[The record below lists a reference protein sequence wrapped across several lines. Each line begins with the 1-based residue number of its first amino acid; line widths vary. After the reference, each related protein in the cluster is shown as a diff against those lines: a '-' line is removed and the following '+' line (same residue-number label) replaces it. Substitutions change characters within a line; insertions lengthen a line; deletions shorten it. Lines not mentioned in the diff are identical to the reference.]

1 MSQDL
6 LHELELE
13 LAPLFLSG
21 SPQNARFIHTLNG
34 LLRRFPE
41 LLEYGLQVPKEQG
54 STHFLIIFFQK
65 VFHFTLVY
73 QHRAYNP
80 WYPETDQQLEMAQKL
95 LELHFPASA
104 SRLTGVFIRLLKGD
118 SYQAVAAEG
127 SSEEG
132 TEESSQKESPYRKK
146 KSAPRIPMTMEELGV
161 SEDAL
166 QPIWAAA
173 RSLKETDWPT
183 QFLGSFSSSPRG
195 VVDSMRASF
204 KLWATFNGSETL
216 TCVTRSGDK
225 LRPWMRMVRIVIG
238 AEYYWQCNKRSV
250 EADPGVTLQEANRV
264 QLDHIHRI
272 YEEFLR
278 LLPEDHEA
286 TWEQNRRSWKVE
298 RIRGTKQASRV
309 ICRYVDDEKAYNI
322 ECSQNNISAKE
333 VRLASQGKEQEEEV
347 KKFEDEIITKVSI
360 VNEDDPGMRDD
371 ILASLFSAQRDEPQ
385 WPQDLFPNDLHP
397 WFKAMLTSLR
407 ASWSLYA
414 GFMKSRTRSREVA
427 GYRIQPHHRV
437 IRLLCAA
444 EYYWQFNSRDV
455 ELSEELGFHEI
466 RDLHNFNV
474 RQLVDIFL
482 KSVPEKHPWRDTE
495 EARLGGGTWKVE
507 KVRGSRRAPRVL
519 VKYQDDLG
527 EWMMEIT
534 GTSVNIKKIDKS
546 TE

>member
-34 LLRRFPE
+34 LLRKFPE
-41 LLEYGLQVPKEQG
+41 LLEYGLEVPKEQG
-54 STHFLIIFFQK
+54 ETHFLIIFFQK
-65 VFHFTLVY
+65 VFYFTLVY

-80 WYPETDQQLEMAQKL
+80 WYPETDQQLELAQKL

-104 SRLTGVFIRLLKGD
+104 SRLVGVFTSLLKWDGYQPAATD
-118 SYQAVAAEG
+118 SYKGDPGEAPQR
-127 SSEEG
+127 
-132 TEESSQKESPYRKK
+132 ESPYRKN
-146 KSAPRIPMTMEELGV
+146 KSGPGIPMTMEEPGV
-161 SEDAL
+161 SENAL
-166 QPIWAAA
+166 QHIWAAS
-173 RSLKETDWPT
+173 RSVKDTDWPS
-183 QFLGSFSSSPRG
+183 QFRGGFSSSSRG

-204 KLWATFNGSETL
+204 KLWSTFRNSESL
-216 TCVTRSGDK
+216 TCVTPAGDK
-225 LRPWMRMVRIVIG
+225 LRPWMRLVRVVIG

-250 EADPGVTLQEANRV
+250 EAEPGVTLQEATGV

-286 TWEQNRRSWKVE
+286 TWEENRRSWRVE

-309 ICRYVDDEKAYNI
+309 ICRYIDKDKAYNI
-322 ECSQNNISAKE
+322 ECSQNNILAKE
-333 VRLASQGKEQEEEV
+333 IRLASQRKEQEEEV
-347 KKFEDEIITKVSI
+347 RKFEDEIITQVSI
-360 VNEDDPGMRDD
+360 INEDDPGIRDD
-371 ILASLFSAQRDEPQ
+371 ILAGLFSSQGDEVQ
-385 WPQDLFPNDLHP
+385 WPQDLFPNDLYP
-397 WFKAMLTSLR
+397 WFKAMLPSLK
-407 ASWSLYA
+407 ASWNLYS
-414 GFMKSRTRSREVA
+414 GFMKSSTRSREVA
-427 GYRIQPHHRV
+427 GYRIQPHHRI

-455 ELSEELGFHEI
+455 ELSEKMGFHEI

-474 RQLVDIFL
+474 RHLVEVFL
-482 KSVPEKHPWRDTE
+482 KAVPEKHSWKQTE
-495 EARLGGGTWKVE
+495 EAKLGGGTWKIE
-507 KVRGSRRAPRVL
+507 KIRGSRRAPRVL
-519 VKYQDDLG
+519 LKYQDDLG
-527 EWMMEIT
+527 KWMMEIT